1 MKYEYGGIE
10 YEGENFY
17 CYPASDV
24 LMNKFNITD
33 GGQLQEIERNISF
46 TNISYLG
53 ENPLKGVLN
62 LKYLRRIHQYI
73 FEDI

>member
-10 YEGENFY
+10 YEGESFY

-33 GGQLQEIERNISF
+33 GGKCVSH
-46 TNISYLG
+46 TNENVIVNRKYFEHGDVLFAITG
-53 ENPLKGVLN
+53 EG
-62 LKYLRRIHQYI
+62 RRSS
-73 FEDI
+73 